1 VLTIEGVSMSPNFSE
16 VESQVRQLPPEER
29 ARLAEILLE
38 SLAELSAP
46 AVEAAW
52 DAEIRAR
59 VAAYERGEL
68 ELIPA
73 EETFARARKLAE

>member
-1 VLTIEGVSMSPNFSE
+1 MSPNFAQ
-16 VESQVRQLPPEER
+16 VESQVRQWPPEER

-46 AVEAAW
+46 SVQEAW

-68 ELIPA
+68 ELVPA
-73 EETFARARKLAE
+73 EEVFASARKLAE